1 MNNPSLLLCAFL
13 LFGLMACQPESKE
26 IVQHYGTG
34 QISRRHTEID
44 GKKEGP
50 MTEYYPDGK
59 VKGVRL
65 FEHDLQVGKTIY
77 YYPGGAVKEVQYY
90 DLGKINGGD
99 TVFYENGRPEFVRT
113 FDHGK
118 LHGDL
123 RKWAEDGSI
132 IYEARYDQDKL
143 AEVKGQEVRPDSMP
157 HLPDTLIHE

>member
-1 MNNPSLLLCAFL
+1 MHIPSFLLSALLLI
-13 LFGLMACQPESKE
+13 GITACQPESKE
-26 IVQHYGTG
+26 VVQHYGTG
-34 QISRRHTEID
+34 QISRRHTEVN
-44 GKKEGP
+44 GKKEGT
-50 MTEYYPDGK
+50 MTEYYPDGT

-65 FEHDLQVGKTIY
+65 FEHDIQVGKTIY

-90 DLGKINGGD
+90 DQGKINGGD
-99 TVFYENGRPEFVRT
+99 TVFYENGKPQFLRT

-132 IYEARYDQDKL
+132 IFEARYDQDKL